1 MRPRPLLLSALGLLA
16 LGLASP
22 APAAAAGPALTEPP
36 AALDAAL
43 RCTGDLAGAPGGP
56 MLLVHGTGVNADQ
69 NWAWGYRHDL
79 LRRGH
84 GVCTVDLPEQGLVDT
99 QRSVEYVV
107 HGTREAARRS
117 GGRRVSLI
125 GHSQGAA
132 LAVFAL
138 RVWTDLA
145 PHVDDVVGI
154 AGVYDNGSEGIGA
167 GCRNGCPPPFHQ
179 FAPGSRLLAALRAH
193 PLPAGPSFSAIATLH
208 DDVVTPQPRA
218 NELPGGTSV
227 QIQEVCPGRRH
238 AQDHIFMAGDA
249 VMHALVLDAL
259 THPGPVDRTRVSA
272 AVCLEQVFAGV
283 DLAGLLLQ
291 LPGLAAAATAAR
303 PEVAD
308 EPPVRCAISRA
319 CPGTA
324 ARLLGAARLRDRAI
338 RRGEACGRPCGL
350 PRTTVVVVR
359 AVAAGQV
366 RLRFDRG
373 RDRIAGPAVAVRA
386 GQRRSLAVGAR
397 VCRTARSCRRLAAG
411 VHRVRVQ
418 ARAGAAAAWR
428 TERTL
433 SLRVRSR

>member
-1 MRPRPLLLSALGLLA
+1 MRCRSLLISGLGTLA
-16 LGLASP
+16 LAV

-43 RCTGDLAGAPGGP
+43 RCAGDLAGAPGAP
-56 MLLVHGTGVNADQ
+56 VLLVHGTGVNADQ
-69 NWAWGYRHDL
+69 NWSWGYERDL

-84 GVCTVDLPEQGLVDT
+84 GVCKVDLPEQGLVDT

-107 HGTREAARRS
+107 HGAREAVRRS

-154 AGVYDNGSEGIGA
+154 AGAYDNGSEAIGA
-167 GCRNGCPPPFHQ
+167 DCADGCPPPFHQ
-179 FAPGSRLLAALRAH
+179 FSPGSRLVSALRTH

-227 QIQEVCPGRRH
+227 QIQDVCPGRRH
-238 AQDHIFMAGDA
+238 VQDHIFMAGDA

-259 THPGPVDRTRVSA
+259 THPGAVDRTRVSPD
-272 AVCLEQVFAGV
+272 VCLEQVFAGV
-283 DLAGLLLQ
+283 DPVGLLVQ
-291 LPGLAAAATAAR
+291 LPGLASAATAAR
-303 PEVAD
+303 PEVAA
-308 EPPVRCAISRA
+308 EPPVRCAITRT
-319 CPGTA
+319 CPVTA
-324 ARLLGAARLRDRAI
+324 SSLLGEARLRDRAI
-338 RRGEACGRPCGL
+338 RRGATCGRPCRVS
-350 PRTTVVVVR
+350 RTTAVTVR
-359 AVAAGQV
+359 ALAPGEV

-373 RDRIAGPAVAVRA
+373 RDRIAGPTVAVRA
-386 GQRRSLAVGAR
+386 GQRRSLRVGAR
-397 VCRTARSCRRLAAG
+397 VCRAPRACRVLRAG
-411 VHRVRVQ
+411 AYRVRVQ
-418 ARAGAAAAWR
+418 TRAAGARAWT

-433 SLRVRSR
+433 RLRVTSR